1 MISQRLERDLR
12 KEREMNQSRRAA
24 GAGTAIALTKAIPIE
39 FDADAAGRYLQT
51 AGGALPGL
59 VLKV

>member
-1 MISQRLERDLR
+1 MISQHLERDLR
-12 KEREMNQSRRAA
+12 KEREMNQLRRAA
-24 GAGTAIALTKAIPIE
+24 GAGTAIALTTAIPIE
-39 FDADAAGRYLQT
+39 FDADAVGRYLQT